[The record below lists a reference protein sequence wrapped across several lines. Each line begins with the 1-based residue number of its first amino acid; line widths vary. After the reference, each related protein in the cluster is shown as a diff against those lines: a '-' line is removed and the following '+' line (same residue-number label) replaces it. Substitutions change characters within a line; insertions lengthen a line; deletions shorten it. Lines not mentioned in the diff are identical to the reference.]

1 MAKYDKISPETQQEA
16 QKIARAN
23 QKPGQTKEQ
32 TQLIAQG
39 IQKGIDEYKKQMKAR
54 AREASRQKKL
64 QTKAKQQPQA
74 GHEEE
79 GDIELV
85 EASSALDPVAA
96 ELGWLCRCLVRVALS
111 AQTFTWDPLHR
122 LGAAC
127 WSSSLPTD

>member
-16 QKIARAN
+16 MKIARAN

-64 QTKAKQQPQA
+64 QARAKQPQQ
-74 GHEEE
+74 GEHEEE
-79 GDIELV
+79 SEIDVIEVSRQHPLPWVLLV
-85 EASSALDPVAA
+85 LS
-96 ELGWLCRCLVRVALS
+96 WLVFGCAWIWLR
-111 AQTFTWDPLHR
+111 
-122 LGAAC
+122 
-127 WSSSLPTD
+127 

>member
-16 QKIARAN
+16 MKIARAN

-64 QTKAKQQPQA
+64 QAKAKQSPSTQQ
-74 GHEEE
+74 GEHEEDSE
-79 GDIELV
+79 IELIEV
-85 EASSALDPVAA
+85 SRQHPLPWILLLLSW
-96 ELGWLCRCLVRVALS
+96 LGFVGWIWLR
-111 AQTFTWDPLHR
+111 
-122 LGAAC
+122 
-127 WSSSLPTD
+127 

>member
-16 QKIARAN
+16 MKVARAN

-64 QTKAKQQPQA
+64 QARAKQPQQ
-74 GHEEE
+74 GEHEEE
-79 GDIELV
+79 SEIDVIEVSRQHPLPWVLMVLSWLV
-85 EASSALDPVAA
+85 FGCAWI
-96 ELGWLCRCLVRVALS
+96 WLR
-111 AQTFTWDPLHR
+111 
-122 LGAAC
+122 
-127 WSSSLPTD
+127 

>member
-16 QKIARAN
+16 MKVARAN

-64 QTKAKQQPQA
+64 QARAKQPQQ
-74 GHEEE
+74 GEHEEGSE
-79 GDIELV
+79 IDVIEVSRQHPLPWVLLV
-85 EASSALDPVAA
+85 LS
-96 ELGWLCRCLVRVALS
+96 WLVFGCAWIWLR
-111 AQTFTWDPLHR
+111 
-122 LGAAC
+122 
-127 WSSSLPTD
+127 

>member
-16 QKIARAN
+16 MKVARAN

-64 QTKAKQQPQA
+64 QARAKQPPQ
-74 GHEEE
+74 GEHEEE
-79 GDIELV
+79 SEIDVIEVSRQHPLPWVLLV
-85 EASSALDPVAA
+85 LS
-96 ELGWLCRCLVRVALS
+96 WLVFGCAWIWLR
-111 AQTFTWDPLHR
+111 
-122 LGAAC
+122 
-127 WSSSLPTD
+127 

>member
-1 MAKYDKISPETQQEA
+1 MANYDKISPETQQKK

-64 QTKAKQQPQA
+64 QTKAKLQPQA

-79 GDIELV
+79 CNIERV
-85 EASSALDPVAA
+85 EVSRQHPLPWILLLLSWVGFAA
-96 ELGWLCRCLVRVALS
+96 AWLG
-111 AQTFTWDPLHR
+111 LH
-122 LGAAC
+122 
-127 WSSSLPTD
+127 

>member
-16 QKIARAN
+16 MKVARAN

-54 AREASRQKKL
+54 AREASRQKK
-64 QTKAKQQPQA
+64 QQARAKQPQQS

-79 GDIELV
+79 AQEIELV
-85 EASSALDPVAA
+85 EISRQHPLPWALLV
-96 ELGWLCRCLVRVALS
+96 LSWLAFGCAWIWLR
-111 AQTFTWDPLHR
+111 
-122 LGAAC
+122 
-127 WSSSLPTD
+127 